1 MEDAQIIVSSLGA
14 LSYGGLF
21 LFFLMVNSLM
31 PFPEEVFIIA
41 LGYLGSAGLMNMYIA
56 GALAFIGLFISD
68 VLLYSLI
75 RGGNKFLV
83 GWGKNLIGE
92 NFFRHEVFLRK
103 HLKKIVFLTRFFIG
117 IRFLGPF
124 IAGMLKMKRG
134 AFIFYDGIALF
145 IFISTLI
152 FIGNYFHAQF
162 TAIVGGLGI
171 LKNGIFFI
179 LVIFLFLYL
188 SRYFR
193 RNIIKKLLGHQYKFH
208 RKNSQASTAQE
219 TKKSED

>member
-1 MEDAQIIVSSLGA
+1 MGETEIIINTLGA

-21 LFFLMVNSLM
+21 IFFLMVNSLM
-31 PFPEEVFIIA
+31 PFPEEVFILA
-41 LGYLGSAGLMNMYIA
+41 LGYIGSAGLVNMYLA

-68 VLLYSLI
+68 IVLYSLI

-83 GWGKNLIGE
+83 GWGKNLMGE
-92 NFFRHEVFLRK
+92 DFFRHEVFLRK

-124 IAGMLKMKRG
+124 IAGTLKMKRSV
-134 AFIFYDGIALF
+134 FILYDGAALF
-145 IFISTLI
+145 IFILMLI

-162 TAIVGGLGI
+162 EVIISGLNV
-171 LKNGIFFI
+171 LKFGIFFI
-179 LVIFLFLYL
+179 LIILFFLFI

-208 RKNSQASTAQE
+208 RKEHKQAPKQ
-219 TKKSED
+219 KDI